1 MQLLSE
7 ARLLER
13 RIFGRNATLLD
24 EATKA
29 SFPPLTEMEQAIL
42 EMECAAVD
50 CSYTTFVTPYVRTYE
65 SGWFLDVYYKY
76 RNRNVYSDFN
86 PERNKQDD
94 ENGSIKRIIIAPNC
108 LLSEE
113 DECFLNE
120 IDHTI
125 FIIEENERVTNTA
138 ELIKEIKTLAPE
150 INMGEYDKTID
161 VLLHAYFAS
170 HRSGVR
176 ELLYK
181 CGLDEIARNLSV
193 INGYNIVGTNLQ
205 EALDI
210 QVGLLKKLNHYECL
224 EVLYDEHTRLMAKRV
239 YREHHNALR
248 GFKDVNL
255 YMLMYL
261 DSIECAKPDKVV
273 MESLATL
280 ESGVDDAGEF
290 IEGRDVYKQYMEYL
304 NFREGFGKN
313 HKHFPKFVNLDIESS
328 ERYMTLFDLCKQY
341 EEEGIGELVKE
352 RHKEWSKF
360 AYENDEYKVI
370 IPRSMQEF
378 LDESQQQ
385 DNCLFTMV
393 DEILRGDCTV
403 LFMRSKKNLSKSLV
417 TFEVRRDSIIQAKR
431 RFNKAIEPKDKEFL
445 LEFAKVKNL
454 VPSCLEGVVNGQ
466 MGVINLD
473 ALEPVLREFRAIG
486 TIRGPEDFMSIPEV
500 IHEDGLPFG

>member
-29 SFPPLTEMEQAIL
+29 SFPPLPEMEQAIL

-50 CSYTTFVTPYVRTYE
+50 CSYTTFVTPYVRIYE
-65 SGWFLDVYYKY
+65 GGWFLDVYYKY

-86 PERNKQDD
+86 PERDKQDD

-125 FIIEENERVTNTA
+125 FLVEENERVTNTA
-138 ELIKEIKTLAPE
+138 ELIKELKTLAPE
-150 INMGEYDKTID
+150 INMGEYEKTID

-170 HRSGVR
+170 HRSGVK

-181 CGLDEIARNLSV
+181 CGLHEIAKNLSV
-193 INGYNIVGTNLQ
+193 ISGYNIVGTNLQ
-205 EALDI
+205 EAFDI
-210 QVGLLKKLNHYECL
+210 QVGLLKKLNHFECL

-248 GFKDVNL
+248 GFKNVNL

-261 DSIECAKPDKVV
+261 DSIGRSKPDKVV
-273 MESLATL
+273 LESLATL
-280 ESGVDDAGEF
+280 ESGVNDAGEF
-290 IEGRDVYKQYMEYL
+290 IEGIDIYKQYMDYL

-328 ERYMTLFDLCKQY
+328 KRYMTLFDLSKQY
-341 EEEGIGELVKE
+341 KEEGISEIVEK
-352 RHKEWSKF
+352 RHKEWTKF

-417 TFEVRRDSIIQAKR
+417 TFEVRRDSIVQAKR

-445 LEFAKVKNL
+445 QEFARVKNL
-454 VPSCLEGVVNGQ
+454 VPSCLEEVVNGQ

-486 TIRGPEDFMSIPEV
+486 TIREPEDFMSIPEV
-500 IHEDGLPFG
+500 IHEDGLPFA